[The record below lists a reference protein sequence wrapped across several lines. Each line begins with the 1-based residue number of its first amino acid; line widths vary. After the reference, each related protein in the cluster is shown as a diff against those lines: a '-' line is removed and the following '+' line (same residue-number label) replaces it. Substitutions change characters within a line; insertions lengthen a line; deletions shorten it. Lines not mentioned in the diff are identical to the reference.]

1 MTNIIISHGMN
12 FCVEGTGFVK
22 YNGSADFER
31 AVDAIQSA
39 LDDMPLETAAALH
52 ADTLAWIAVECDG
65 DGPAGLSTL
74 ETIGHAAATADWVNP
89 SAVFVSVSAHT

>member
-1 MTNIIISHGMN
+1 MDAIIISHGMN
-12 FCVEGTGFVK
+12 FCVGGTGFFK
-22 YNGSADFER
+22 CNARAEFDR

-65 DGPAGLSTL
+65 DGPAGLPVL
-74 ETIGHAAATADWVNP
+74 ETIGHAAAVAAWANP
-89 SAVFVSVSAHT
+89 PELFISVSAR

>member
-1 MTNIIISHGMN
+1 MDAIIISHGRK
-12 FCVEGTGFVK
+12 FCVGGTGFFK
-22 YNGSADFER
+22 HNASAEFDR

-65 DGPAGLSTL
+65 DGPAGLSAL
-74 ETIGHAAATADWVNP
+74 ETIGYAAATAAWANP
-89 SAVFVSVSAHT
+89 PELFISVSAR